1 MTQTTHT
8 LDPHDNV
15 AVALTDQ
22 GSVPRGHKV
31 AVVDIPAGAP
41 VVKYG
46 HVIGRARTDIEAGEH
61 VHTHNL
67 EFVPLAPGET
77 QGSESVQVDAPV
89 LPERRTFAGIRR
101 SDGSVATRNY
111 IAVVSSVNCSATVCR
126 AIAVRAEASGLLD
139 EFAAIDGVVPVTHGM
154 GCGHAGEN
162 EGLRLLRR
170 TLAGYAAH
178 PNVGGVVIVGLGCEM
193 NQVAGLLDEVRGPGS
208 AVFVPLSELV
218 EGPAVS
224 GGNGLRPDV
233 PVAHLTIQEAGGT
246 AAAIE
251 RGLAAI
257 REMAP
262 QVADVHREDVSIAEL
277 VLGLE
282 CGGSDA
288 WSGVTANPALG
299 WASDLIVA
307 QGGRSVLAET
317 PEIYG
322 AEDLLLRRAV
332 SPEVAE
338 ALVERLRWWERYTA
352 ADGASM
358 DNNPS
363 PGNKAGGLTT
373 ILEKSLGAVAKGGHA
388 PLQAVYGF
396 AEPIRARG
404 FSFMDTP
411 GYDPVS
417 VTGLIA
423 GGCTLVAFTTGR
435 GSAFGSRPAPTLKL
449 ATNSEMYRRMSGDMD
464 IDCGDIIERGVSL
477 ADKGLEIYHA
487 LLDIA
492 SGTPTA
498 SERLGYG
505 FDEFVPW
512 HLGALT

>member
-1 MTQTTHT
+1 M
-8 LDPHDNV
+8 
-15 AVALTDQ
+15 
-22 GSVPRGHKV
+22 
-31 AVVDIPAGAP
+31 
-41 VVKYG
+41 
-46 HVIGRARTDIEAGEH
+46 
-61 VHTHNL
+61 
-67 EFVPLAPGET
+67 
-77 QGSESVQVDAPV
+77 
-89 LPERRTFAGIRR
+89 
-101 SDGSVATRNY
+101 
-111 IAVVSSVNCSATVCR
+111 
-126 AIAVRAEASGLLD
+126 
-139 EFAAIDGVVPVTHGM
+139 AA
-154 GCGHAGEN
+154 
-162 EGLRLLRR
+162 
-170 TLAGYAAH
+170 
-178 PNVGGVVIVGLGCEM
+178 
-193 NQVAGLLDEVRGPGS
+193 
-208 AVFVPLSELV
+208 
-218 EGPAVS
+218 
-224 GGNGLRPDV
+224 
-233 PVAHLTIQEAGGT
+233 AGGRP
-246 AAAIE
+246 AAIE
-251 RGLAAI
+251 GGRPAI

-373 ILEKSLGAVAKGGHA
+373 ILEKSLGAVTKGGHA